1 MPDAVTGWLDSLADL
16 EGVPF
21 NYLVPD
27 AAQAAGESLRFFSVA
42 EGWMAALLDGAL
54 SLGRVTPADLR
65 MDATLAADLA
75 PHAGAWASY
84 LLHPGAP
91 QRRSGFLLR
100 SHAVAGWP
108 DLRIT
113 APDGSLP
120 VRTVLLSADTVLVQ
134 FASEITGI
142 RITQPPQALHFTL
155 GDDAAAWQGGNRVV
169 DVAALARARIGAGP
183 AAALAS
189 ATFAASMLAGAT
201 TIAVARG

>member
-54 SLGRVTPADLR
+54 SLGRVTPQ
-65 MDATLAADLA
+65 TC
-75 PHAGAWASY
+75 AWTPRSPRTWPRTRGRGPRTCCIRA
-84 LLHPGAP
+84 
-91 QRRSGFLLR
+91 RRS
-100 SHAVAGWP
+100 AAAGSCCAPTPWP
-108 DLRIT
+108 AGRTCASPRRT
-113 APDGSLP
+113 A
-120 VRTVLLSADTVLVQ
+120 RCQSARCCCRPTP
-134 FASEITGI
+134 SWSGI
-142 RITQPPQALHFTL
+142 RITQPPQTLHFTL

-169 DVAALARARIGAGP
+169 DVAALA
-183 AAALAS
+183 S